1 MAMVQLMCPK
11 TGKPVDVG
19 DVPPGAFQ
27 AAVLSV
33 TEIACPHC
41 GKNHLWS
48 SGQLGLAMRALHES
62 PEAGRVLVEGGS
74 ATALP

>member
-1 MAMVQLMCPK
+1 MAMVQLVCLE
-11 TGKPVDVG
+11 TPVDIG

-33 TEIACPHC
+33 TEISCPHC
-41 GKNHLWS
+41 GGNHLWT
-48 SGQLGLAMRALHES
+48 SGQLGLAMRALRGS
-62 PEAGRVLVEGGS
+62 PEASRVLVEGGS

>member
-1 MAMVQLMCPK
+1 MVQLICPEP
-11 TGKPVDVG
+11 GKPVDVV

-33 TEIACPHC
+33 TEIRCPHC
-41 GKNHLWS
+41 GKNHLWG
-48 SGQLGLAMRALHES
+48 SGPLGLAMRALHDS
-62 PEAGRVLVEGGS
+62 PQASRIIVEGGS

>member
-1 MAMVQLMCPK
+1 MAMVQLKCPE
-11 TGKPVDVG
+11 TGKPVDVV
-19 DVPPGAFQ
+19 DVPPGA
-27 AAVLSV
+27 AMGGALSV

-48 SGQLGLAMRALHES
+48 SGHLGLAMRALNDF
-62 PEAGRVLVEGGS
+62 PEASRVLVDDGS

>member
-1 MAMVQLMCPK
+1 MAMVQLKCPE
-11 TGKPVDVG
+11 TGKSVDVG
-19 DVPPGAFQ
+19 DVPPGA
-27 AAVLSV
+27 AMGGALLV

-48 SGQLGLAMRALHES
+48 SGDLGLAMRALDDF
-62 PEAGRVLVEGGS
+62 PEASRVLVYGGS

>member
-1 MAMVQLMCPK
+1 MVQLMCPE
-11 TGKPVDVG
+11 TAKPVDNG
-19 DVPPGAFQ
+19 DVPPGAVQ

-33 TEIACPHC
+33 RDIPCPHC

-48 SGQLGLAMRALHES
+48 SGHLGLAMRALHDS
-62 PEAGRVLVEGGS
+62 PEASRVLVEGGS